1 MFESFGL
8 GLLIVPLAS
17 RRRHYSDVLDRSSS
31 PFFSANPRSF
41 RIHFLQQSKGAFL
54 PHPRS
59 KREVEAFTGRAR
71 LCFVRRRR
79 SDF

>member
-1 MFESFGL
+1 MLRAGAIILTFWTGVR
-8 GLLIVPLAS
+8 LLFSPRTLA
-17 RRRHYSDVLDRSSS
+17 R
-31 PFFSANPRSF
+31 FA
-41 RIHFLQQSKGAFL
+41 IHFLQQSKGAFL
-54 PHPRS
+54 SHPRF